1 MGSSGGR
8 RSLRT
13 VTRPLRHGL
22 AYGLLRG
29 VLAALNRLPLGAAR
43 GLGAGLGRALG
54 WLALGSR
61 AAASRGLGVVGASAS
76 VGDHFADLGRRFAE
90 VARGADALPLL
101 PVPVELCEALRGRP
115 VLVLTAH
122 HGNWE
127 LLGAALAAAG
137 VEVHSVAARNGHGP
151 LHRWLTRHRVQA
163 GMVVHPPGGGARTA
177 LSRLR
182 AGHPVAIFFDL
193 DTREKARTLAFL
205 GRPTRFSR
213 TAERLLAASGATA
226 VRAWTRLGPNGRYT
240 IDWAPLLTADPLA
253 EAAAALEAQV
263 RADPTQW
270 VWLVDRWDR
279 PS

>member
-1 MGSSGGR
+1 VAASGR
-8 RSLRT
+8 RLRT
-13 VTRPLRHGL
+13 WTRPLRHGL
-22 AYGLLRG
+22 AYAVLRG
-29 VLAALNRLPLGAAR
+29 VVAALGWLPLSGARA
-43 GLGAGLGRALG
+43 LGAGLGRVVG
-54 WLALGSR
+54 RLAVRPRST
-61 AAASRGLGVVGASAS
+61 AVRGFEVVGASAR
-76 VGDHFADLGRRFAE
+76 VGDHFADLGRRFVE
-90 VARGADALPLL
+90 VARGGDALPLL
-101 PVPVELCEALRGRP
+101 TVPDALREALRARP

-137 VEVHSVAARNGHGP
+137 VEVHSVAARVGRGP
-151 LHRWLTRHRVQA
+151 LHRWLTRHRAAA

-177 LSRLR
+177 LTRLR

-193 DTREKARTLAFL
+193 DTREKARTVEFL

-226 VRAWTRLGPNGRYT
+226 VRAWTRLGPDGRYT
-240 IDWAPLLTADPLA
+240 LDWAPLVSADPLA